1 MKNINIRRAEYKD
14 IPELVDIRLEALS
27 ITKTQSGLLENNI
40 YSYFEEHLN
49 VDLDVYIAENENGII
64 AIFCLSI
71 LTLLP
76 RIVSENN
83 KSAYLSFFY
92 IKCKYDSQS
101 LRKQLFKTVI
111 DCAIN
116 RQTEVFEL
124 GAPQNKIHIYK
135 RYKFEESEF
144 VALHLALKDVKWSRW
159 INDENK
165 INIRKATVQDISVLV
180 DMRTQFLNEVSQKA
194 NADIEKKF
202 KLSLTQFL
210 EQHLNN
216 DVEAFVAELNG
227 KIVSVSFTI
236 YFDLIPSLDL
246 MNGKMGLPVN
256 NYTLPKYRGK
266 NIGKA
271 LFAFSGE
278 YAQMCG
284 TELFEMEIPKACV
297 ALYKEFGFEPNE
309 VIPMQLRL

>member
-1 MKNINIRRAEYKD
+1 MSVHHE
-14 IPELVDIRLEALS
+14 
-27 ITKTQSGLLENNI
+27 
-40 YSYFEEHLN
+40 
-49 VDLDVYIAENENGII
+49 
-64 AIFCLSI
+64 
-71 LTLLP
+71 
-76 RIVSENN
+76 
-83 KSAYLSFFY
+83 
-92 IKCKYDSQS
+92 
-101 LRKQLFKTVI
+101 
-111 DCAIN
+111 CAIN

-124 GAPQNKIHIYK
+124 GVPHDKIHMYK
-135 RYKFEESEF
+135 RYKFEEGEF

-159 INDENK
+159 INSEGG
-165 INIRKATVQDISVLV
+165 INFRKATVQDISVLV
-180 DMRTQFLNEVSQKA
+180 DMRTQFLNEVSYKT
-194 NADIEKKF
+194 NPDIEKKF
-202 KLSLTQFL
+202 KLSLTQFF

-216 DVEAFVAELNG
+216 TVEAFVAELNG

-236 YFDLIPSLDL
+236 YFDLIRSLNF

-278 YAQMCG
+278 YAQMRG
-284 TELFEMEIPKACV
+284 TELFEMEIPKSCV